1 MNETIEFF
9 SDYKQISTIVHV
21 FSVVIGMGSAL
32 VSDILFNNFIKD
44 KKINISENT
53 TLSTLS
59 KVVWVSLFCI
69 VLSGIALFL
78 SDPIKYSN
86 SVKFFVKM
94 TIVGVVI
101 INGYMFQRVVHPAL
115 KKISFTGSTRVGKIL
130 MDGASKTST
139 KLSLELGG
147 NAPVI
152 ISGDVDVDVMAK
164 SAVLAKM
171 RNAGQVCISPQRFFV
186 QEKIYDRFVDVAKE
200 NIQKLK
206 VGNGLETETNVGPL
220 INKKQQQHVLNI
232 IDEAKKA
239 GATTTATNI
248 NAGKG
253 WFVSPTLLTEVDAT
267 TEAINKEIF
276 GPVLPL
282 IPFGNKND
290 VVAWANKTPYGL
302 ASYVWTNNLNDAY
315 FFAEALEFGMVGIN
329 EWLPQGVE
337 APFLG
342 WKQSA
347 LGSESGSEG
356 LYEYMEKKLI
366 SFGGMNF

>member
-115 KKISFTGSTRVGKIL
+115 KKISFT
-130 MDGASKTST
+130 D
-139 KLSLELGG
+139 
-147 NAPVI
+147 
-152 ISGDVDVDVMAK
+152 
-164 SAVLAKM
+164 
-171 RNAGQVCISPQRFFV
+171 
-186 QEKIYDRFVDVAKE
+186 
-200 NIQKLK
+200 
-206 VGNGLETETNVGPL
+206 
-220 INKKQQQHVLNI
+220 
-232 IDEAKKA
+232 
-239 GATTTATNI
+239 TNI
-248 NAGKG
+248 HHKYVKIRKMSFAFGAISLAS
-253 WFVSPTLLTEVDAT
+253 WLSAFVLGMLSS
-267 TEAINKEIF
+267 
-276 GPVLPL
+276 
-282 IPFGNKND
+282 IPF
-290 VVAWANKTPYGL
+290 
-302 ASYVWTNNLNDAY
+302 SYFQTMTFYILICIAGIIVSQ
-315 FFAEALEFGMVGIN
+315 FADYKVTH
-329 EWLPQGVE
+329 
-337 APFLG
+337 
-342 WKQSA
+342 
-347 LGSESGSEG
+347 
-356 LYEYMEKKLI
+356 
-366 SFGGMNF
+366 